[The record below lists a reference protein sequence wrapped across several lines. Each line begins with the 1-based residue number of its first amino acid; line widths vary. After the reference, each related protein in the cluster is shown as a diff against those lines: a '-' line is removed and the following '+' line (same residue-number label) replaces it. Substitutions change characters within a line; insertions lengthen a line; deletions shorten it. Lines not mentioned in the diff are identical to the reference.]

1 MSWFIPN
8 IEEIRKLIY
17 FRRTMWGFIVVSTLL
32 LKIGVFILSAYA
44 VAIITYL
51 LAEKKCIWDI
61 WYMCSICGEIV
72 IFKIISY
79 FLTKE
84 FGYDFWGQLNSNQY
98 QKYVCENCLT
108 YINEDDSKGIFRNSV
123 RQFGW
128 KNISFANENYSFI
141 QIQYLLDLLLDNTYN
156 DKTIKDIV
164 EEYIVPMLSRY
175 KNRKDI
181 INLILQHTHLSIKRL
196 DKEENMEVYLLLYS
210 SCLKLQLEDTLS
222 TTECNLCNFVNS
234 FERRQKLSSLLVLS
248 QYNLCRPVLSKVDA
262 IILKS
267 RRQDLNSSS
276 SATMVTMEDFK

>member
-1 MSWFIPN
+1 MKFLIPN
-8 IEEIRKLIY
+8 AIDIRKLTYRHNIKY
-17 FRRTMWGFIVVSTLL
+17 SFIGFFVLMQGGLVCWIGI
-32 LKIGVFILSAYA
+32 KITDLFHNKNISDLAY
-44 VAIITYL
+44 IFL
-51 LAEKKCIWDI
+51 LAFFIFVFK
-61 WYMCSICGEIV
+61 V
-72 IFKIISY
+72 ILY
-79 FLTKE
+79 FLLKE
-84 FGYDFWGQLNSNQY
+84 FGYDFWGKLQPKQY
-98 QKYVCENCLT
+98 QEYVCKNCLNN
-108 YINEDDSKGIFRNSV
+108 INEDSNEDIFVNSV
-123 RQFGW
+123 KKYGW

-181 INLILQHTHLSIKRL
+181 INLILQHAHLSIKRL

-267 RRQDLNSSS
+267 RRQDINSSS
-276 SATMVTMEDFK
+276 SAIMATMEDFK